1 MKNIDESA
9 SIGLTPHCKMRL
21 SHDSYQQFYNTA
33 TAVNSKRVLV
43 QEFIAGPECE
53 VLVVKYQGQYLALD
67 PVEIVFPDD
76 QEFMDS
82 EISNSYRYTFK
93 LLEGTAANDVRQLAA
108 KAAEILD
115 VKDYARFDFRVRDG
129 IPYLFDIAGTPYTI
143 RHSSIAYLFDQYDL
157 KYEDIYKVIVTC
169 MLSNYRDA

>member
-1 MKNIDESA
+1 MFPEV
-9 SIGLTPHCKMRL
+9 
-21 SHDSYQQFYNTA
+21 Y
-33 TAVNSKRVLV
+33 
-43 QEFIAGPECE
+43 EFI
-53 VLVVKYQGQYLALD
+53 
-67 PVEIVFPDD
+67 
-76 QEFMDS
+76 DS
-82 EISNSYRYTFK
+82 ELSDSYRYACK
-93 LLEGTAANDVRQLAA
+93 VLEVTAANDIRQLAA

>member
-1 MKNIDESA
+1 
-9 SIGLTPHCKMRL
+9 MRIAMGFIPY
-21 SHDSYQQFYNTA
+21 HP
-33 TAVNSKRVLV
+33 TAVVGLGH
-43 QEFIAGPECE
+43 Q
-53 VLVVKYQGQYLALD
+53 
-67 PVEIVFPDD
+67 
-76 QEFMDS
+76 
-82 EISNSYRYTFK
+82 
-93 LLEGTAANDVRQLAA
+93 A

>member
-1 MKNIDESA
+1 MIRNSWIPKSQTPIDTHS
-9 SIGLTPHCKMRL
+9 
-21 SHDSYQQFYNTA
+21 SYW
-33 TAVNSKRVLV
+33 R
-43 QEFIAGPECE
+43 EP
-53 VLVVKYQGQYLALD
+53 
-67 PVEIVFPDD
+67 
-76 QEFMDS
+76 
-82 EISNSYRYTFK
+82 
-93 LLEGTAANDVRQLAA
+93 AANDVRQLAA

>member
-1 MKNIDESA
+1 MSF
-9 SIGLTPHCKMRL
+9 PWC
-21 SHDSYQQFYNTA
+21 SHTHRICNVFRIILPP
-33 TAVNSKRVLV
+33 KRFKCLALIQSLLV
-43 QEFIAGPECE
+43 S
-53 VLVVKYQGQYLALD
+53 VKPQRFLYFLFLPLYLALD
-67 PVEIVFPDD
+67 PVEIIFPDD

-143 RHSSIAYLFDQYDL
+143 RHSSIAYLFDQ
-157 KYEDIYKVIVTC
+157 
-169 MLSNYRDA
+169 

>member
-93 LLEGTAANDVRQLAA
+93 LLEELPPMMFGNWRPKLRKYWMSRIMLASTL
-108 KAAEILD
+108 E
-115 VKDYARFDFRVRDG
+115 
-129 IPYLFDIAGTPYTI
+129 
-143 RHSSIAYLFDQYDL
+143 
-157 KYEDIYKVIVTC
+157 
-169 MLSNYRDA
+169 